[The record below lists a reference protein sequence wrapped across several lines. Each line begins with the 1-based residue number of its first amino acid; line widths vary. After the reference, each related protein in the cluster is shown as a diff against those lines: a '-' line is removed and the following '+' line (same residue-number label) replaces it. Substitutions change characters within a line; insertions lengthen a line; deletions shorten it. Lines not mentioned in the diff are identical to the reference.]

1 MIFLCVSPS
10 SLLFL
15 QISPTQFLLNS
26 SSFCSAQWSSC
37 ILLEFL
43 LIMLQWPRNCFATES
58 RIDWRAHL
66 LSFHSLRELSRVLP
80 VPIVWKQLFVY
91 FCLVVYL
98 FMEGGIV
105 LYYLLIRARSRDRIL
120 TFKQLRSVVFKK
132 SHTVDFDLLVVLHN
146 CVSTYLYFKFKISN
160 LSNWREDKEQL

>member
-1 MIFLCVSPS
+1 MALPWIVPHNRDDLISLKLIF
-10 SLLFL
+10 
-15 QISPTQFLLNS
+15 
-26 SSFCSAQWSSC
+26 
-37 ILLEFL
+37 
-43 LIMLQWPRNCFATES
+43 
-58 RIDWRAHL
+58 
-66 LSFHSLRELSRVLP
+66 
-80 VPIVWKQLFVY
+80 
-91 FCLVVYL
+91 L

-160 LSNWREDKEQL
+160 LSN